1 MNIHLYVF
9 MYVCMCPYMSMFI
22 LCPFICI
29 LSRIYTPTHIHVSLY
44 IVCVSSP
51 LCLYMCIL
59 VLMSVCMCDLMCIHT
74 HFHFYT
80 CTIICSCVL
89 YIYTHPCFPL
99 QYSMFMSCSLCP
111 YIYVLFCSVLH
122 DFVPN
127 YVIITPPSLVNVL
140 PLVCVGPA
148 PAQL

>member
-29 LSRIYTPTHIHVSLY
+29 LSRIYTPTHIHVSPY
-44 IVCVSSP
+44 IVCVSSS

-59 VLMSVCMCDLMCIHT
+59 VLMSVCMCDPMCIHT
-74 HFHFYT
+74 YFHFYI
-80 CTIICSCVL
+80 CTITCSCVP
-89 YIYTHPCFPL
+89 YIYTHPYFPL
-99 QYSMFMSCSLCP
+99 QYSMFVSCPLCP

-127 YVIITPPSLVNVL
+127 YVFMTPPSLVTVS

-148 PAQL
+148 PTQL

>member
-1 MNIHLYVF
+1 

-44 IVCVSSP
+44 IVCVSSS

-59 VLMSVCMCDLMCIHT
+59 VLMSVCMCDPMCIHT
-74 HFHFYT
+74 HSTSVYLLSPVPV
-80 CTIICSCVL
+80 SC
-89 YIYTHPCFPL
+89 IYTHPFPL
-99 QYSMFMSCSLCP
+99 QNSMFVSCPLCP

-127 YVIITPPSLVNVL
+127 YVFMTPPSLVTVS

-148 PAQL
+148 PTQL